1 MIPAVMR
8 PLPALAL
15 LFALAGPCAAQA
27 GAVPAPAIREKPMGE
42 PAVVEP
48 TGAEAPRTLEPF
60 VARYRAFYRGKPAGS
75 ATLQVV
81 RQAVPRWRVDLGIE
95 GEQGMAGVLG
105 LNVQQSTVFESDDAG
120 YRPISQSTVRKGLLL
135 GRRSTGVYDWQRA
148 SAQWRGDLKKRH
160 QQPVALQPGDMSGL
174 LINLAIV
181 RDARPGAVL
190 RYRFVEGGRV
200 RDHVYQAA
208 AATETVAVGELRYE
222 VLRVARTNGGNDDTV
237 VWVAAGVP
245 TPVRILQ
252 REDGEDAVD
261 LQLIE
266 YEGTP

>member
-15 LFALAGPCAAQA
+15 LLALAGPCAAQE
-27 GAVPAPAIREKPMGE
+27 GAVPASAIRELPIGE
-42 PAVVEP
+42 PAV
-48 TGAEAPRTLEPF
+48 AEAPRTLEPF
-60 VARYRAFYRGKPAGS
+60 VARYRALYRGKPAGS
-75 ATLQVV
+75 ATMQVV
-81 RQAVPRWRVDLGIE
+81 RQAPPRWRVDLGIE

-105 LNVQQSTVFESDDAG
+105 LNVQQSTVFESDDVG
-120 YRPISQSTVRKGLLL
+120 FRPISQSTVRKGLLL
-135 GRRSTGVYDWQRA
+135 GRRSTGVYDWAKA

-181 RDARPGAVL
+181 RDARPEAVL

-200 RDHVYQAA
+200 RDHIYQTAA
-208 AATETVAVGELRYE
+208 APETVAVGELSHE

>member
-8 PLPALAL
+8 PLTALAL
-15 LFALAGPCAAQA
+15 LLALAGPCAAQDAVAHAPA
-27 GAVPAPAIREKPMGE
+27 GAELPA
-42 PAVVEP
+42 
-48 TGAEAPRTLEPF
+48 TEAPRSLEPF
-60 VARYRAFYRGKPAGS
+60 VARYHALYHGKPAGS
-75 ATLQVV
+75 ATLQLV
-81 RQAVPRWRVDLGIE
+81 RQAPPRWRVDLGID
-95 GEQGMAGVLG
+95 GEKGMAGVLG
-105 LNVQQSTVFESDDAG
+105 LNVQQSTVFENSDAG
-120 YRPISQSTVRKGLLL
+120 YRPLSQSTVRKGLFL
-135 GRRSTGVYDWQRA
+135 GRRSTGTYDWA
-148 SAQWRGDLKKRH
+148 KGSALWRGDLKKRH
-160 QQPVALQPGDMSGL
+160 RQPVALQPGDMSGL

-208 AATETVAVGELRYE
+208 PATETVAVGELSYE

>member
-1 MIPAVMR
+1 MR

-15 LFALAGPCAAQA
+15 LLALAGPCAAQE
-27 GAVPAPAIREKPMGE
+27 GAVPAPAIGE
-42 PAVVEP
+42 PAV
-48 TGAEAPRTLEPF
+48 AEAPRALEPF
-60 VARYRAFYRGKPAGS
+60 VARYRALYHGKPAGS

-81 RQAVPRWRVDLGIE
+81 RQATPRWRVDLGIE
-95 GEQGMAGVLG
+95 GEKGMAGVLG
-105 LNVQQSTVFESDDAG
+105 LNVQQSTVFENGDAG
-120 YRPISQSTVRKGLLL
+120 FRPLSQSTVRKGLFL
-135 GRRSTGVYDWQRA
+135 GRRSTGVYDWTKG

-160 QQPVALQPGDMSGL
+160 QQPVSLQPGDMSGL

-208 AATETVAVGELRYE
+208 TVPETVAVGELRYE

>member
-8 PLPALAL
+8 PFAAIAL
-15 LFALAGPCAAQA
+15 LLALAGPCAAQDA
-27 GAVPAPAIREKPMGE
+27 AASSANGSLQE
-42 PAVVEP
+42 PANTRQP
-48 TGAEAPRTLEPF
+48 LEPF
-60 VARYRAFYRGKPAGS
+60 SARYHALHRGKPAGS
-75 ATLQVV
+75 ATLKVV
-81 RQAVPRWRVDLGIE
+81 RQFPPRWRVDLGIE
-95 GEQGMAGVLG
+95 GEKGMAGVLG
-105 LNVQQSTVFESDDAG
+105 LNVQQSTVFETDAAG
-120 YRPISQSTVRKGLLL
+120 YRPISQSTMRKGLLM
-135 GRRSTGVYDWQRA
+135 GRTSTGTYDWSRGT
-148 SAQWRGDLKKRH
+148 AQWRGDLKKRH
-160 QQPVALQPGDMSGL
+160 QQPVPLQTGDMSGL
-174 LINLAIV
+174 LINLAII
-181 RDARPGAVL
+181 RDARPGAIL

-200 RDHVYQAA
+200 RDHIYQ
-208 AATETVAVGELRYE
+208 VASASEAVTIGEISYE